1 MRLEPSNGAQRTNES
16 APPIAPAAL
25 SLVLPCHRSGSL
37 ARESVLRLSGAM
49 IGRIP
54 SYEIIVVD
62 DGGGDCRAALE
73 DLDPGPDGKLR
84 VITLPRNKGK
94 GAAVA
99 AGMRAARGKVRIY
112 TDVDVPYGT
121 TPIMLME
128 KLIRTRGFHVVIG
141 DRTFPQSRYE
151 TELTVG
157 RRLASS
163 VFSRIT
169 STLVTGGFFDTQCGL
184 KGFRGDVA
192 DALFGM
198 QRIQRFAFDVELI
211 YLALNFGLEV
221 KRIPVVLESNT
232 TSSVR
237 LGRDSLQTLAD
248 VAAIKL
254 NKMRGYYDSKLL
266 RGLVARECAAEA
278 GPLRTPAIARRA
290 LWVNG

>member
-1 MRLEPSNGAQRTNES
+1 MRLEPSAGPRKTNES
-16 APPIAPAAL
+16 SPPVAPVAL
-25 SLVLPCHRSGSL
+25 SLVLPCYRSGAL

-62 DGGGDCRAALE
+62 DGGGDCNAALE
-73 DLDPGPDGKLR
+73 DLDPGPDGILR

-99 AGMRAARGKVRIY
+99 AGMRAARGHARIY

-128 KLIRTRGFHVVIG
+128 KLIRMRGFHVVIG

-151 TELTVG
+151 TELTIG
-157 RRLASS
+157 RRIASS
-163 VFSRIT
+163 VFSTIT
-169 STLVTGGFFDTQCGL
+169 SKLVTGGFFDTQCGL

-192 DALFGM
+192 NALFGM
-198 QRIQRFAFDVELI
+198 QRVQRFAFDVELI
-211 YLALNFGLEV
+211 YLALNFGLEI

-237 LGRDSLQTLAD
+237 LGRDSMQTLAD
-248 VAAIKL
+248 VAAIKF
-254 NKMRGYYDSKLL
+254 NKMRGYYNSKLL
-266 RGLVARECAAEA
+266 RGFVARECTAAAE
-278 GPLRTPAIARRA
+278 PLRTPAIARRA